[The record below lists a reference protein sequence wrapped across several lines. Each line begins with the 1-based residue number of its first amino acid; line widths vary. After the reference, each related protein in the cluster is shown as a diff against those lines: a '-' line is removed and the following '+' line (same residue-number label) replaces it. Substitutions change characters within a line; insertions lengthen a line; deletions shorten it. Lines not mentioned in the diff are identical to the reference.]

1 MKCGSVGLRYPQ
13 FECEIMDPYEKGM
26 GEIVTRG
33 RLGYI
38 LEKKMR
44 QQIHEDGSAIST
56 IRRRDKGFLFIEGR
70 PKEILVTGGGG
81 NVAPVPIED
90 AIKAD
95 AELSEIISHA
105 MLQRKH
111 LAVVITLK
119 MVLNKQNQPTAN
131 LRPDVTEWL

>member
-1 MKCGSVGLRYPQ
+1 M
-13 FECEIMDPYEKGM
+13 
-26 GEIVTRG
+26 
-33 RLGYI
+33 
-38 LEKKMR
+38 
-44 QQIHEDGSAIST
+44 
-56 IRRRDKGFLFIEGR
+56 
-70 PKEILVTGGGG
+70 TGGGG

-119 MVLNKQNQPTAN
+119 MVLNKQNQPTDK